1 MLPSLRPPSAITYD
15 GKGLSYEDDLN
26 GLWFAG
32 HFERNT
38 QRPIRADENVLSV
51 STINTRL

>member
-32 HFERNT
+32 LFERNT
-38 QRPIRADENVLSV
+38 HENVLSV
-51 STINTRL
+51 STMGRIRNTHL